1 MVYYRS
7 TADSLIMNALSLLT
21 RRVAPLAAR
30 QAPILGTQVYRT
42 MMARVKTFAVDAPD
56 GSSEALMD
64 AEVHQVEDII
74 SHAADFED
82 RAFVELLHKD
92 QQDAAKIFA
101 VDAPDGEADDIHEKD
116 LHVVEQVIDHAY
128 KHENRDS
135 VIRAHLLDDAM
146 KEKLQRIEL
155 W

>member
-1 MVYYRS
+1 
-7 TADSLIMNALSLLT
+7 MNALSLLT
-21 RRVAPLAAR
+21 LRVAPLAAR
-30 QAPILGTQVYRT
+30 QAPILGIHVYRT
-42 MMARVKTFAVDAPD
+42 MMACAKTFAVDAPD
-56 GSSEALMD
+56 GTSEALMD

-82 RAFVELLHKD
+82 HVFVETLHKD

-101 VDAPDGEADDIHEKD
+101 VDAPDGEADDIHEND
-116 LHVVEQVIDHAY
+116 LDVVEQVIDHAY